1 MKKIL
6 YLALLT
12 LGVLTAPAMAGEP
25 ELLVTKAITTVER
38 LRTDEH
44 LSKDVNAYLQRA
56 RGVLIVPDLVKGGFI
71 FGAEYG
77 TGVML
82 TRDPTGSWSAPA
94 FYTVGGGSIGLQ
106 IGIQDSETMFI
117 IMNDKGLEAIMNNN
131 FKAGA
136 GVSISVGMIGA
147 GAEAATTKALG
158 ADIHAYSKGVGLYG
172 GGTFEGT
179 AITPKHT
186 WNTAYFKS
194 ELNPADILISRMVD
208 NPHAQGLKAALAA
221 P

>member
-12 LGVLTAPAMAGEP
+12 LGVLTAPAIAGEP

-38 LRTDEH
+38 LRTDQD
-44 LSKDVNAYLQRA
+44 LSKDVNANLQNA
-56 RGVLIVPDLVKGGFI
+56 RGVLIVPDLIKGGFI

-77 TGVML
+77 TGILL
-82 TRDPTGSWSAPA
+82 TRDTTGSWSAPA

-117 IMNDKGLEAIMNNN
+117 ILTDKGLDAIMNNN

-136 GVSISVGMIGA
+136 GINISVGMIGA

-158 ADIHAYSKGVGLYG
+158 ADIRAYSKGVGLYG

-186 WNTAYFKS
+186 WNTAYFKT

-208 NPHAQGLKAALAA
+208 NPHAQGLKAVLAA